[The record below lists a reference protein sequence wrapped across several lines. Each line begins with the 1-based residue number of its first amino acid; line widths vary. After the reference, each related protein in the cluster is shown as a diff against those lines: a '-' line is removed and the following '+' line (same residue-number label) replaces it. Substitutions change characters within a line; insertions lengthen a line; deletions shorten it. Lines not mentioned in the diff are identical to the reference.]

1 MSSTPPNKKLPR
13 SSLTSPKRLESQIM
27 RSRNIF
33 VLLFVLCLVTPALA
47 QQEMR
52 SSTKG
57 TSIPLPI
64 TGTTIDSNHNALD
77 TTLNTLIACE
87 RLQDQASKGHCVIVD
102 AANLA
107 VISKTSAVT
116 IGGGVANDTY
126 LKRVIVLAALTGTC
140 VFTGFADSDG
150 VAQSFTIPA
159 TFVGE
164 RNFGG
169 AKNSAGALTVTCSNA
184 SDDNLVLVE
193 WWPAS

>member
-1 MSSTPPNKKLPR
+1 MLI
-13 SSLTSPKRLESQIM
+13 RLI
-27 RSRNIF
+27 
-33 VLLFVLCLVTPALA
+33 LLILCAWPTLASA
-47 QQEMR
+47 QQELR

-57 TSIPLPI
+57 ASTPLPI
-64 TGTTIDSNHNALD
+64 TGSVVDADHNALD

-107 VISKTSAVT
+107 VISKTTAAT

-126 LKRVIVLAALTGTC
+126 LKRIIVLAALTGTC

-150 VAQSFTIPA
+150 VAQSFTIPSA
-159 TFVGE
+159 FVGE

>member
-1 MSSTPPNKKLPR
+1 MTR
-13 SSLTSPKRLESQIM
+13 RWIT
-27 RSRNIF
+27 
-33 VLLFVLCLVTPALA
+33 VTLLALA
-47 QQEMR
+47 LGWLGVAQAAPVEEMHR
-52 SSTKG
+52 TDKLMTEHDNETGDIYLLTKLK
-57 TSIPLPI
+57 SL
-64 TGTTIDSNHNALD
+64 L
-77 TTLNTLIACE
+77 ACE

-107 VISKTSAVT
+107 VISKTTAVT

-150 VAQSFTIPA
+150 VAQSFTIPSA
-159 TFVGE
+159 FVGE